1 MVVMCTNRAIIIK
14 ATDLDYTTKSY
25 LSQSETQWI
34 LLIQLLFLGLKN
46 YSNQR
51 WNKPFSKIML
61 IHWGK
66 SQFALAEAEL

>member
-51 WNKPFSKIML
+51 
-61 IHWGK
+61 
-66 SQFALAEAEL
+66 